1 MTQPRPAVRRPS
13 LATGSSS
20 AQPAR
25 VPRHL
30 ALLTTLVVAF
40 VFSAALAQPSPRGYV
55 DMVYVPQVGKVLVFG
70 GQAITGP
77 PFTALGETWWYDP
90 AEGTWEQVTTE
101 PQPSPRSA
109 ASIEVHTPTG
119 TVVMFGGGY
128 FTGETFATFD
138 ETWLFDP
145 ASETWTLLEFAE
157 GEAPGSA
164 IGEMFAYHEAADTF
178 VMFGG
183 LILDGF
189 RFLSDT
195 WHFDLATR
203 TWTKVATAR
212 TASATNYNAF
222 AYDPRT
228 ERLVM
233 SGGQFEMQDEVWTYD
248 PREATWQGGARVPT
262 GPEVPYARKVYDPDS
277 GMLVRFGGLNE
288 PAGTV
293 WTIDDSL
300 TWSLL
305 EVDGPTPDSLS
316 RHAMVAVPGVG
327 VMTFGGVYDDG
338 DSYHDNVW
346 ILDVNDRRWERR

>member
-1 MTQPRPAVRRPS
+1 M
-13 LATGSSS
+13 
-20 AQPAR
+20 AR
-25 VPRHL
+25 AR
-30 ALLTTLVVAF
+30 ALLTMLVVAF
-40 VFSAALAQPSPRGYV
+40 VFPAALAQPSPRGYV

-70 GQAITGP
+70 GQAVTGP

-90 AEGTWEQVTTE
+90 ADGTWEQVTTE

-138 ETWLFDP
+138 ETWLFDA
-145 ASETWTLLEFAE
+145 ASETWSLLEFAE
-157 GEAPGSA
+157 GEAPESA

-183 LILDGF
+183 FTLNGF
-189 RFLSDT
+189 HYLTRT

-203 TWTKVATAR
+203 SWTQVSPEHSMSGR
-212 TASATNYNAF
+212 NYNAF

-228 ERLVM
+228 ELLIM
-233 SGGQFEMQDEVWTYD
+233 SGGPENAPDAVWTYD
-248 PREATWQGGARVPT
+248 PRTPTWQGGDRVPP
-262 GPEVPYARKVYDPDS
+262 GPDVPYARKVYDPDS
-277 GMLVRFGGLNE
+277 GALVRFGGLNE

-293 WTIDDSL
+293 WTIDNSL
-300 TWSLL
+300 NWSLL
-305 EVDGPTPDSLS
+305 EVEGPTPDALS

-338 DSYHDNVW
+338 DAYHDDVW